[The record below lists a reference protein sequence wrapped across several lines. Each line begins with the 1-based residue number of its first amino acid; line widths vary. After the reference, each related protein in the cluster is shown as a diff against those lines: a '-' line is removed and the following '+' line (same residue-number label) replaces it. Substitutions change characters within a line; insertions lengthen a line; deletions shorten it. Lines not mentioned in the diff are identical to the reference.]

1 MTAHYMYVLYCYDL
15 LCKQH
20 GCMLLTWETEILTS
34 TCLTFSFGELVNI
47 VFHIVHY
54 QVRSSSVYSWSIN
67 TWKRNKPH
75 ILDYCVIRAFFYVW
89 RLKFKAIF
97 RNDGI
102 ALLPWTKH
110 KTHRITSYIFI
121 VTKMWSNIKTC
132 IFESVRILKFSTQ
145 KSLSLEDLK
154 SSSKRIF

>member
-1 MTAHYMYVLYCYDL
+1 MQTNRAACYC
-15 LCKQH
+15 
-20 GCMLLTWETEILTS
+20 CMLNILFRW
-34 TCLTFSFGELVNI
+34 TCQYI
-47 VFHIVHY
+47 VLHIVHY

-110 KTHRITSYIFI
+110 KTRRITSYIFI

-132 IFESVRILKFSTQ
+132 IFESVRILIFSTQ

-154 SSSKRIF
+154 FSSKRIF